1 VSVCIFG
8 QRIIIVNSAEIAT
21 DMLEKKGSIY
31 SDRPVMEMGGE
42 MVGWKNTLVLITY
55 GDRFRRYRKL
65 FHKLIGNST
74 SMSQFYPT
82 EEVET
87 HKFLKHLLYTPQ
99 DLVTHI
105 RRYVVLFLDKASH
118 LDKFKEPPAPLSFV
132 FLMVTKSMRQKI
144 LSSLLLT

>member
-1 VSVCIFG
+1 MSVYIFG
-8 QRIIIVNSAEIAT
+8 QRMIIVNSAEVAM

-42 MVGWKNTLVLITY
+42 MVGWKNTLVLVPY
-55 GDRFRRYRKL
+55 GDRFRRYRKM

-87 HKFLKHLLYTPQ
+87 HRFLKHLLYTPQ
-99 DLVTHI
+99 DLATHI
-105 RRYVVLFLDKASH
+105 RKCVVLFLDKASR
-118 LDKFKEPPAPLSFV
+118 LDRSKEPPAPLSSV
-132 FLMVTKSMRQKI
+132 SLMVTKSMRQKI
-144 LSSLLLT
+144 LSSPLLT